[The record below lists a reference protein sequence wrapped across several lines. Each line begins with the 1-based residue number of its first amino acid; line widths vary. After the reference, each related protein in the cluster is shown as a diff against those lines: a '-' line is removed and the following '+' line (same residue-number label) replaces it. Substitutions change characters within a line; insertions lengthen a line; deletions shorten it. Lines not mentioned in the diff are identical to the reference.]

1 MKTLFFLLQKEFLQ
15 IFRNR
20 LMLPVIF
27 VLPVVQLLILVHA
40 ANLEMKD
47 IDLLVVDMDLS
58 ATSRQLA
65 GKFEASPFFRTGGS
79 VLSVAHAEV
88 QMRKGLTDMIMV
100 IPGGFEVSLVRG
112 EKPVIQLLIDAI
124 NGTAAGLA
132 QAYATAILAGF
143 RSEITNTMA
152 YKPGG
157 AVAPYIEVTET
168 FWYNP
173 RLNYKIFMIPGIM
186 VLLVTIIGM
195 FLSALN
201 LVREKEM
208 GTMEQINVTPIKKYQ
223 FILGKLIPF
232 WIIALFELSTQ
243 KSLFPP
249 LISHISFL
257 KSHWLLLMANI
268 CSCLHN

>member
-1 MKTLFFLLQKEFLQ
+1 MYASGILTEFNRENACRIFSASTDAVLKT
-15 IFRNR
+15 I
-20 LMLPVIF
+20 
-27 VLPVVQLLILVHA
+27 
-40 ANLEMKD
+40 
-47 IDLLVVDMDLS
+47 
-58 ATSRQLA
+58 
-65 GKFEASPFFRTGGS
+65 
-79 VLSVAHAEV
+79 
-88 QMRKGLTDMIMV
+88 
-100 IPGGFEVSLVRG
+100 EVS
-112 EKPVIQLLIDAI
+112 
-124 NGTAAGLA
+124 
-132 QAYATAILAGF
+132 
-143 RSEITNTMA
+143 
-152 YKPGG
+152 
-157 AVAPYIEVTET
+157 ET